1 VLSGEQVDN
10 EFLALLV
17 TSNSYKG
24 TNTDAK
30 GGARR
35 RLERRGEG
43 ERITSFTRTKVRIL
57 TQKAGLDGVLSG
69 EDVEED
75 NEEDNEEDA
84 EGADKQEEEEDE
96 WVETHEILG
105 SVCGLKLLVYAAL
118 SYSCMRRR
126 RSGSRRT
133 RF

>member
-1 VLSGEQVDN
+1 MLSGEDEDN
-10 EFLALLV
+10 DLLALLV
-17 TSNSYKG
+17 TSNSYKS
-24 TNTDAK
+24 TNIDAK

-43 ERITSFTRTKVRIL
+43 KRITSSTSTKARIL

-69 EDVEED
+69 EEVED
-75 NEEDNEEDA
+75 NEEDNDEDA

-105 SVCGLKLLVYAAL
+105 CDV
-118 SYSCMRRR
+118 
-126 RSGSRRT
+126 
-133 RF
+133 